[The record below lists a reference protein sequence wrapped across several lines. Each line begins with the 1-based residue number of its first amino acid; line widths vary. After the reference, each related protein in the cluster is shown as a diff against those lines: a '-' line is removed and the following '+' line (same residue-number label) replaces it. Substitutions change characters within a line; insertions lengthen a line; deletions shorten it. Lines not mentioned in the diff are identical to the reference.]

1 MGRDKESREGYEKGY
16 EERGEWGDV
25 YAKGEGAWRE
35 GHVKGNGENCERGMG
50 RGEER
55 MIGVLND
62 RRRTVM
68 DICIWEG
75 RWRRGAY
82 EEYDGEERDMGRE
95 MERVERGMWEGRQ
108 WREVMGVG

>member
-1 MGRDKESREGYEKGY
+1 MRDMVRGCIELRELCEWRMGRGERGMGRDKESIEGYEKGY

-55 MIGVLND
+55 MIEVLND

-82 EEYDGEERDMGRE
+82 EGKW
-95 MERVERGMWEGRQ
+95 RVG
-108 WREVMGVG
+108 